1 MSANL
6 ASMGEAME
14 MSVLASMAGF
24 AVAASITPGPVNL
37 VALAS
42 SVRFGFRAAMWH
54 VSGATLGFVLLL
66 LLVGHGLYALMER
79 IPLLAVSTKWAGIV
93 FLLYMACRLAL
104 DDGRLGS
111 DGTVRRP
118 SIWAGAVM
126 QWLNPKA
133 WLAAVAGVGVYCGEG
148 DGLRLWQFAAIYLVV
163 CYLSVASWAG
173 AGLFL
178 RQHLQDARRMRYF
191 NRAMAVVIALSIL
204 ALL

>member
-1 MSANL
+1 MTMFLSMS
-6 ASMGEAME
+6 
-14 MSVLASMAGF
+14 GF

-37 VALAS
+37 VALAAG
-42 SVRFGFRAAMWH
+42 VRFGFRAAMWH

-66 LLVGHGLYALMER
+66 LLVGYGLHALMEQV
-79 IPLLAVSTKWAGIV
+79 PLLAVSIKWAGIG
-93 FLLYMACRLAL
+93 FLLYMAYRLAR

-111 DGTVRRP
+111 GDMVRRP

-148 DGLRLWQFAAIYLVV
+148 DVLRLWQFAVIYLVV

-178 RQHLQDARRMRYF
+178 RRHLQDARRMRRF
-191 NRAMAVVIALSIL
+191 NRAMAVVIALSVL

>member
-1 MSANL
+1 
-6 ASMGEAME
+6 ME
-14 MSVLASMAGF
+14 MTMFLSMSGF

-37 VALAS
+37 VALAAG
-42 SVRFGFRAAMWH
+42 VRFGFRAAMWH

-66 LLVGHGLYALMER
+66 LLVGYGLHALMEQV
-79 IPLLAVSTKWAGIV
+79 PLLAVSIKWAGIG
-93 FLLYMACRLAL
+93 FLLYMAYRLAR

-111 DGTVRRP
+111 GDMVRRP

-148 DGLRLWQFAAIYLVV
+148 DVLRLWQFAVIYLVV

-178 RQHLQDARRMRYF
+178 RRHLQDARRMRRF
-191 NRAMAVVIALSIL
+191 NRAMAVVIALSVL